1 MSARLFGTH
10 KFEIM
15 KSKPLVITLLS
26 VVAFA
31 VACNKEPTTAEQI
44 DKVKTETT
52 TDAQDMKNY
61 TYAQKTEFITTMQG
75 ELDTLNKDLDQLSA
89 KIESSSN
96 SVRAEAKPKLQALRD
111 QSAQLTKQLDN
122 VRNAT
127 ESTWDSVKAT
137 SQKAFDSLKDGFQQ
151 SRQWVSDK
159 IAP

>member
-1 MSARLFGTH
+1 
-10 KFEIM
+10 M
-15 KSKPLVITLLS
+15 KSKLLVVTLLS

-44 DKVKTETT
+44 DKVEIETT

-61 TYAQKTEFITTMQG
+61 TYAQKTEFVTTMQG
-75 ELDTLNKDLDQLSA
+75 DLDTLNKDLDQLSA
-89 KIESSSN
+89 KIESSSDT
-96 SVRAEAKPKLQALRD
+96 VKAEAKPKLQTLRD

>member
-1 MSARLFGTH
+1 
-10 KFEIM
+10 M
-15 KSKPLVITLLS
+15 KSKPLAITLLS

-31 VACNKEPTTAEQI
+31 VACNKEPTTAEQM

-52 TDAQDMKNY
+52 TAAQDMKDY
-61 TYAQKTEFITTMQG
+61 TYAQKTEFVTTMQAQ
-75 ELDTLNKDLDQLSA
+75 LDTLNKDLDQLSA
-89 KIESSSN
+89 KIESSSDTIK
-96 SVRAEAKPKLQALRD
+96 AEAKPKLQALRD
-111 QSAQLTKQLDN
+111 QSAQLTRQLDN

-127 ESTWDSVKAT
+127 ESTWDSVRAT